1 MTEEKY
7 LELVIEKLKTKIA
20 QIEDKMQG
28 NEKDIESMHDYF
40 WENYTEFDEYGYEMY
55 DNSMALKSRITE
67 QGEYVKQRY
76 RFEKMLYSPY
86 FGRVD
91 FCYDGEEE
99 AETYYIGIANLAEG
113 RAKDPLVFD
122 WRTPVASLFYD
133 YDKGP
138 AQFQAPA
145 GVLTGEVT
153 RKKQYKIK
161 NGKLI
166 YVLENEMNIDDE
178 ILQQALS
185 EHADARLK
193 SIVTTI
199 QKEQNSIIR
208 DVSHRILAVQGCAG
222 SGKTSVA
229 LHRIAY
235 LLYHNRDKLNAAQVL
250 ILSPNSIFADYI
262 SRILPELGEENIC
275 EMTFDDFAYRELRE
289 YGEAEDRYDELE
301 KKLHAKEPL
310 EYFIS
315 HSLVRP
321 TKEAAY
327 KQTKEYVEELNE
339 FVLNLEWEIVNFRD
353 FKFKKMFFAEADIS
367 KMFYEKFCDAPI
379 FERMHKI
386 GEYLIDAEE
395 TLRGKNMEDDEKQI
409 IFDKLNRMYETTNLF
424 VLYNRFL
431 KQSGRKELKRP
442 QGMIRYEDV
451 YPLLYLKYMT
461 VAPAERR
468 PVKHLLIDEMQDYSY
483 LQYLILEK
491 MFDCPMTILGDKMQT
506 MAEKQQDVLNFLPH
520 IFGKDVYRVEL
531 SKSYRSTSEITTFA
545 NGLIQK
551 ETDAC
556 VERHGE
562 LPQTI
567 PVRTEEE
574 MYEAMAAQIKALHE
588 YDTIA
593 VLTLDADTAVR
604 TAQELRKKG
613 KEEQINLLTK
623 DSMHFSTGISVMPF
637 YLAKGLEFDAV
648 LVPDLQNYKTPLEKQ
663 ALYIDATRALHV
675 LKMFEVS
682 KK

>member
-20 QIEDKMQG
+20 QIDNKMQG

-76 RFEKMLYSPY
+76 RFEKMLYAPY

-91 FCYDGEEE
+91 FCYDGEDE

-113 RAKDPLVFD
+113 RAADPLVYD

-138 AQFQAPA
+138 AKFQAPA
-145 GVLTGEVT
+145 GILTGEVT
-153 RKKQYKIK
+153 KKKQYKIK
-161 NGKLI
+161 NGTLI

-275 EMTFDDFAYRELRE
+275 EMTFDDFAYRELRA

-301 KKLHAKEPL
+301 KKLHEKEPL

-327 KQTKEYVEELNE
+327 KQTKGYVEELNE

-353 FKFKKMFFAEADIS
+353 FKHKKMFFAEADIS

-379 FERMHKI
+379 FVRMHKI

-409 IFDKLNRMYETTNLF
+409 IYDKLDRMYDTTNLF

-431 KQSGRKELKRP
+431 KKNGRKELKRP

-506 MAEKQQDVLNFLPH
+506 MAEKQQDVLTFLPH
-520 IFGKDVYRVEL
+520 IFGKDVYLVEL
-531 SKSYRSTSEITTFA
+531 NKSYRSTSEITTFA
-545 NGLIQK
+545 NGLIEK
-551 ETDAC
+551 ETESC

-567 PVRTEEE
+567 SVGSREE
-574 MYEAMAAQIKALHE
+574 MYKSMANKIKQLGKF
-588 YDTIA
+588 DTIA
-593 VLTLDADTAVR
+593 VLTLDADSANKTAK
-604 TAQELRKKG
+604 ELRTMFQ
-613 KEEQINLLTK
+613 EEEIHLLTK

-648 LVPDLQNYKTPLEKQ
+648 LVPDLQNYKTPLEQQ

-675 LKMFEVS
+675 LKLF
-682 KK
+682 KIA